1 MRKLLKWK
9 MAVTSMIIGAA
20 LALPGMA
27 DAAKARAARYSVKTI
42 GDIVQ
47 LHDNKTDSTVSVLTG
62 TSNAYEFVVHGKNV
76 ISMNI
81 PSTTA
86 LRNNPGLNGVPF
98 LAPFANRLD
107 ELAFYANGKKYN
119 FDMGLGNVR
128 GPVPSQGFL
137 NSTHDW
143 KLVSAKADANGAT
156 VISKV
161 DFYRNPDWMKQFPFA
176 QTYTMTIR
184 LKDGVLEV
192 NTRIDNLSKDPLP
205 VSIGFHP
212 YFAVPETDRNH
223 WSLDFGADTHW
234 IETDA
239 HLPTGD
245 KETSDAFFGGDHHNV
260 PLSRFPDKRFD
271 DVFSDLD
278 RDAQGRAS
286 AVIKG
291 DATSIK
297 LTVGPKIKTFLLYS
311 EVLPPP
317 GTPAALA
324 AATARGAG
332 GGRGGAAGAGGAPA
346 RPQAAPVAYDGPV
359 VPLTAPNDV
368 PRSTRGFIAIEPMV
382 AITDAMNMAQ
392 KGQYNELQY
401 IAPGGSWDESI
412 WITPGGY

>member
-1 MRKLLKWK
+1 MENLLKRKSAAWL
-9 MAVTSMIIGAA
+9 ILGAA
-20 LALPGMA
+20 LIFPG
-27 DAAKARAARYSVKTI
+27 AAHAATKAPGRRYTVKTI
-42 GDIVQ
+42 GDVVQ

-98 LAPFANRLD
+98 LGPFANRLD
-107 ELAFYANGKKYN
+107 EMAFYANGKKYS
-119 FDMGLGNVR
+119 FDPGLGNVR
-128 GPVPSQGFL
+128 APIPQQGFL

-143 KLVSAKADANGAT
+143 KLVSAKADANSAT
-156 VISKV
+156 VVSKL

-192 NTRIDNLSKDPLP
+192 NTRIDNLSNQPLP
-205 VSIGFHP
+205 VSIGYHP
-212 YFAVPETDRNH
+212 YFALPESDRNH
-223 WSLDFGADTHW
+223 WSLDFGAETHW
-234 IETDA
+234 LENDA
-239 HLPTGD
+239 HLPTGE
-245 KETSDAFFGGDHHNV
+245 KETADTFFGGDHHNV
-260 PLSRFPDKRFD
+260 PLSRFTDKRFD
-271 DVFSDLD
+271 EVFSDLD

-286 AVIKG
+286 VVIKG
-291 DATSIK
+291 DTTSIK
-297 LTVGPKIKTFLLYS
+297 ITAGPKIKTFLLYS
-311 EVLPPP
+311 EILPLP
-317 GTPAALA
+317 GA
-324 AATARGAG
+324 
-332 GGRGGAAGAGGAPA
+332 AAGAPA
-346 RPQAAPVAYDGPV
+346 DTGRGPGRPRPVPATFPYDGPV

-382 AITDAMNMAQ
+382 GITDSMNMAQ

-401 IAPGGSWDESI
+401 IAPGASWNESI